1 MLDIYAHFR
10 NPDSLSDRHSFENS
24 PRPFRSKMRCGI
36 FVLQCKLS
44 VCIRSSFSAERCGNG
59 KSVRLCCFLVFCIH
73 FNLYDHSNCV
83 ISTEDPRNYHFHSVL
98 LTETVQGLVLC
109 FCALHGWK
117 YMSKYKKTAVWP
129 LAFCIAPLVS
139 DEYSIFYGVH
149 SVSYFHWFTFTLRI
163 SNVVKRLLNSSENK
177 SYVTVWDTVKYSS
190 LKFTFLLTRQ

>member
-1 MLDIYAHFR
+1 MHI
-10 NPDSLSDRHSFENS
+10 FETRTHYQTDTALETHHVHLEVKWGVEYLFSSANYL
-24 PRPFRSKMRCGI
+24 
-36 FVLQCKLS
+36 FVFEAVS
-44 VCIRSSFSAERCGNG
+44 VLKDVVMEN
-59 KSVRLCCFLVFCIH
+59 LCACADFLVFCIH
-73 FNLYDHSNCV
+73 FNLYNHSNCV